1 MQRDESTFD
10 YGFTHP
16 FMKQNAA
23 AKNRQM
29 TELLSAGF
37 PQMEVDRPLLQLI
50 QSASENGEMDT
61 KIPPTTANS
70 PRSKS
75 SVTPTAGWM
84 RSFPTK
90 KLKVSAIKDHNAEM
104 ENYIDCFFLLLVF
117 IISISCLWRLGIY
130 GMDLW
135 WKGGDSNVRNI
146 SRLFRRTGLYP
157 VKIRPQLPIR
167 DQWRR

>member
-90 KLKVSAIKDHNAEM
+90 KLKIFRKDANPRR
-104 ENYIDCFFLLLVF
+104 CLLVVLHAVYC
-117 IISISCLWRLGIY
+117 IVHR
-130 GMDLW
+130 
-135 WKGGDSNVRNI
+135 
-146 SRLFRRTGLYP
+146 
-157 VKIRPQLPIR
+157 
-167 DQWRR
+167 